1 MYNNSDHWLLPQIDE
16 IISNYFT
23 ITAISYR
30 SVQRSN
36 RSIQT
41 EVVPTYE
48 ILRRSDLPSN
58 MQEVNLQLRELGF
71 IPVLRPHPTQESRG
85 VLFIF
90 PLSEKMRETKQN
102 LTTPVILFGFTVL
115 SVLFV
120 GFMNWNVLHQ
130 VKPDLDP
137 LTTSLLYAIGLIG
150 IVGIHEL
157 GHMIASRFHGITA
170 SWPYFLPFPFGYG
183 TFGAFISQKTPI
195 RSRNDLF
202 DVGFAGPIF
211 GFITS
216 IFVTIIGLS
225 ISIVVE
231 SSIVPEN
238 LGESVFSM
246 DFMLNSPTRFR
257 ILLFEALAFLL
268 IPNPDTNTQIFLHPL
283 AFAGYIGFLLT
294 GLNLIPI
301 GQLDGGHV
309 ARSLF
314 SEKNHRTLTYLSA
327 GLMII
332 LGFGVFALIILLMY
346 SQTGH
351 AGPLDDLSTV
361 TRSRKIIA
369 VLSIFL
375 AILCLPIP
383 VDYFNII
390 FPFFS

>member
-1 MYNNSDHWLLPQIDE
+1 
-16 IISNYFT
+16 
-23 ITAISYR
+23 
-30 SVQRSN
+30 
-36 RSIQT
+36 
-41 EVVPTYE
+41 
-48 ILRRSDLPSN
+48 
-58 MQEVNLQLRELGF
+58 
-71 IPVLRPHPTQESRG
+71 
-85 VLFIF
+85 
-90 PLSEKMRETKQN
+90 
-102 LTTPVILFGFTVL
+102 
-115 SVLFV
+115 
-120 GFMNWNVLHQ
+120 
-130 VKPDLDP
+130 
-137 LTTSLLYAIGLIG
+137 
-150 IVGIHEL
+150 
-157 GHMIASRFHGITA
+157 
-170 SWPYFLPFPFGYG
+170 
-183 TFGAFISQKTPI
+183 
-195 RSRNDLF
+195 
-202 DVGFAGPIF
+202 
-211 GFITS
+211 
-216 IFVTIIGLS
+216 
-225 ISIVVE
+225 VE
-231 SSIVPEN
+231 SSVVPDN

-268 IPNPDTNTQIFLHPL
+268 IPNPGANTQIFLHPL

-351 AGPLDDLSTV
+351 AGPLDDLSTI

-375 AILCLPIP
+375 AILCLPFP